1 MKRTMLLI
9 TMLIMIFSFQDTQ
22 SQSLR
27 SRIKQKILNDNLEA
41 QAKRDSVKAVEEGR
55 EPDKSPNTT
64 MNHVYM
70 DALGLSGNVDYE
82 SNYKFDAYIQME
94 ISNYKKNGK
103 LDDQE
108 VYDSYLHKEDAD
120 YAMEFSDDQSKSIII
135 FDTRNSAM
143 LILTESDG
151 EKTGFAT
158 TIDPAA
164 MAERVEDYEE
174 DEASDLNPYNVR
186 KTGKTKNILGYKC
199 DEYLAEDEET
209 EVHMW
214 VSEKLGKEMR
224 KEWMNN
230 HQTFGAMFSQAY
242 ALDGIVLENDVLDK
256 GNGKKTVML
265 VTKIDLNHS
274 HTVSTSGYAILS
286 MKKKTN
292 DE

>member
-1 MKRTMLLI
+1 MLLI

-27 SRIKQKILNDNLEA
+27 ERVKQKMLKDNLEA

-70 DALGLSGNVDYE
+70 DALGLSNNVAYE

-108 VYDSYLHKEDAD
+108 VYDSYVHKEDAD

-174 DEASDLNPYNVR
+174 EEASDLNPYHAR
-186 KTGKTKNILGYKC
+186 KTGKKKNILGYSC

-214 VSEKLGKEMR
+214 ISEKLGKEMR

-230 HQTFGAMFSQAY
+230 QQTFGAMFSQAY
-242 ALDGIVLENDVLDK
+242 ALDGMVLENDVLDK

-274 HTVSTSGYAILS
+274 HTVSTGGYAIMS
-286 MKKKTN
+286 MRKKTG